1 MTDASRLRVVGGAAV
16 MAGAVAI
23 AAFYGTRERAAT
35 PVAALVPPQAV
46 TTPRRAE
53 AAAERPLAQAPE
65 RGAARP
71 EQSAAVAPAP
81 PDSRPARA
89 TEARADGPRF
99 DVVRMGARGMVV
111 VAGRAAP
118 GAEVVL
124 FEGGREIGRARADS
138 RGEWV
143 ILPADPLGAGARE
156 LSLRARLPGG
166 EEMAGPDTVLVVGP
180 APAEPQ
186 VAQAPAR
193 EEERRAPTRREDPPP
208 GAAAPREAAPAVAD
222 AARRTAGPRAD
233 ETQAAGSRVATL
245 QDAEGRSAEARAPD
259 TRPSEARTIETR
271 TIETRDA
278 GTGAAE
284 TRVAGNGAAETAR
297 PEQSLVL
304 LLPPTAAAAPRVLSA
319 PPAAGAPAAPLGL
332 DVVDYD
338 DSNTMRFAGTAPP
351 GAQLRIYSDDR
362 HLGDAQADRAGRWS
376 LTPAEAPPVGRH
388 MLRVDQLGAAGAPA
402 VASRVEVAFQREA
415 LPAGA
420 VRDGQ
425 VVVQPGNNLW
435 RIARDAYGRGI
446 RYTVI
451 YRANQAQI
459 RNPARI
465 YPGQVFAVPEV
476 R

>member
-1 MTDASRLRVVGGAAV
+1 MTDASRLRVVGGVAM
-16 MAGAVAI
+16 MAGVVAL
-23 AAFYGTRERAAT
+23 AAFLGNREWVAT
-35 PVAALVPPQAV
+35 PVVAPVPPHAASV
-46 TTPRRAE
+46 PRGVDGSVDRP
-53 AAAERPLAQAPE
+53 AAQSPDRIV
-65 RGAARP
+65 ARP
-71 EQSAAVAPAP
+71 DQSSGISAQ
-81 PDSRPARA
+81 PDTRPARTSPA
-89 TEARADGPRF
+89 VRPELPRF

-124 FEGGREIGRARADS
+124 VEGGREIGRARADS

-143 ILPADPLGAGARE
+143 ILPSDPMGAGARE

-166 EEMAGPDTVLVVGP
+166 DEMAGPDTVLVVGP

-186 VAQAPAR
+186 VAEAPAR
-193 EEERRAPTRREDPPP
+193 EASRREAS
-208 GAAAPREAAPAVAD
+208 AAVTARETAPALAD
-222 AARRTAGPRAD
+222 AAVRAAGPRTEGPVEAGSSMTGRQPAGTQRAGGRTAEAPVSDASAIETSGSEAKAD
-233 ETQAAGSRVATL
+233 ETRVS
-245 QDAEGRSAEARAPD
+245 DS
-259 TRPSEARTIETR
+259 
-271 TIETRDA
+271 
-278 GTGAAE
+278 GAAE
-284 TRVAGNGAAETAR
+284 AAR

-304 LLPPTAAAAPRVLSA
+304 LLPPTSAAAPRTLSA
-319 PPAAGAPAAPLGL
+319 PPSTAPARLGL
-332 DVVDYD
+332 DLVDYD

-362 HLGDAQADRAGRWS
+362 HLGDTQADAAGRWS

-388 MLRVDQLGAAGAPA
+388 MLRVDQLGSASGAAPSVTG
-402 VASRVEVAFQREA
+402 RVEVAFQRES
-415 LPAGA
+415 LPPGA
-420 VRDGQ
+420 IRDGQ

-459 RNPARI
+459 RNPSRI